1 MNASLRNN
9 FWIGVILI
17 VVGAVALAGNLG
29 WLSTLGNLP
38 GFVLFAAIAAFA
50 FTRRRDGFGWW
61 IVSAVFSGLALAT
74 ILPNPW
80 DDFALLGLLGSGF
93 LLTYRDN
100 PARWWAVIPGGV
112 LLSLALT
119 ALVEGSTSAGTSGAV
134 FLGGMALTFFALTRL
149 PLRPQP
155 WGIFPAAALGLLAIL
170 SLTAAMS
177 WLIPAGLILA
187 GVVLLLTQR

>member
-1 MNASLRNN
+1 
-9 FWIGVILI
+9 
-17 VVGAVALAGNLG
+17 
-29 WLSTLGNLP
+29 
-38 GFVLFAAIAAFA
+38 
-50 FTRRRDGFGWW
+50 
-61 IVSAVFSGLALAT
+61 
-74 ILPNPW
+74 
-80 DDFALLGLLGSGF
+80 
-93 LLTYRDN
+93 
-100 PARWWAVIPGGV
+100 V